1 MRYASDESD
10 TDDAMSPASK
20 RQVRKAK
27 GKAGA
32 SSDEEEAPPS
42 DAAPRCKARM
52 RGRAKEAVEEA
63 AEEVDDSGKE
73 ETEPSDVDM
82 SDCDSEDDA
91 PRKPARGK
99 KSARAATKVK
109 KKAKQASLPEN
120 ALSPQTHCIF
130 RADWTGQVVGDAG
143 QLAAEEAGKIATA
156 AKDCPAVR
164 PRRQLK
170 AWPGRTEACD

>member
-20 RQVRKAK
+20 RQARKAK

-42 DAAPRCKARM
+42 DAAPRSRARR
-52 RGRAKEAVEEA
+52 RGRAKKLAGEA
-63 AEEVDDSGKE
+63 AEEADDSGKE

-99 KSARAATKVK
+99 KAGRTATMAK
-109 KKAKQASLPEN
+109 KKAKQASLPETE
-120 ALSPQTHCIF
+120 LSLQTHCIF
-130 RADWTGQVVGDAG
+130 
-143 QLAAEEAGKIATA
+143 
-156 AKDCPAVR
+156 
-164 PRRQLK
+164 
-170 AWPGRTEACD
+170 